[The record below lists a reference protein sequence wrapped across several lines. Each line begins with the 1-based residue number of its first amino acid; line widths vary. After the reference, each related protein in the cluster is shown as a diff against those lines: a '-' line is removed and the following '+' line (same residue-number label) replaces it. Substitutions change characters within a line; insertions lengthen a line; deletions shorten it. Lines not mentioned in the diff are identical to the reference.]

1 VASTHLSRLRR
12 LRLPVLFATAALAA
26 AVVPGV
32 SGSAAASPA
41 LTLHQAQAR
50 VAALNTQ
57 AEKITESFDAA
68 RVTLTTVRKQEAA
81 SASSLQHD
89 QRLLTALQRRV
100 GAAAAAAYRSGG
112 LSATTSLVSTGNAQT
127 FLDQTSG
134 LDEVAQY
141 QASQV
146 AQASA
151 EQRQVAAA
159 TALHNAQV
167 KHAES
172 LVSAIGSK
180 SKQVQSLLAQAKSV
194 VSRLTAAQQA
204 RLAAEQAAQHQ
215 RAVSERGTFHPP
227 AAPKSSSGGGG
238 TYNGPATG
246 QAGAAV
252 KYAYAQLGKPYVF
265 GASGP
270 GSFDCSGLTMRAWEA
285 AGVSLP
291 HNAAM
296 QQSDIPSVS
305 VSDLQ
310 PGDLV
315 FFGDPAFHV
324 AIYIGGGNIIQAPHT
339 GADVEITP
347 LAYMPPT
354 SAGRP

>member
-12 LRLPVLFATAALAA
+12 FRVPVLFASVALAA

-41 LTLHQAQAR
+41 LTLHQAQAK

-68 RVTLTTVRKQEAA
+68 RVTLATVRKQESA
-81 SASSLQHD
+81 SAASLQHD
-89 QRLLTALQRRV
+89 QRLLAALQRRV
-100 GAAAAAAYRSGG
+100 GASAAAAYRSGG

-141 QASQV
+141 QANQV

-167 KHAES
+167 KRAEA

-180 SKQVQSLLAQAKSV
+180 NKQVQALLAQAKSV
-194 VSRLTAAQQA
+194 VARLTAAQQA
-204 RLAAEQAAQHQ
+204 RLAAEQAAQHR
-215 RAVSERGTFHPP
+215 RAVSERSTYHPP
-227 AAPKSSSGGGG
+227 SAPTSGGSGG
-238 TYNGPATG
+238 TYNGPASG
-246 QAGAAV
+246 QAGEAV
-252 KYAYAQLGKPYVF
+252 KFAYAQLGKPYVY

-270 GSFDCSGLTMRAWEA
+270 SSYDCSGLTMRAWGA
-285 AGVSLP
+285 AGVGLP

-296 QQSDIPSVS
+296 QQSEVRSVS
-305 VSDLQ
+305 ISDLE

-347 LAYMPPT
+347 LSYMPPT

>member
-1 VASTHLSRLRR
+1 
-12 LRLPVLFATAALAA
+12 
-26 AVVPGV
+26 V

-41 LTLHQAQAR
+41 LTLHQAQAK
-50 VAALNTQ
+50 VAALNAQ

-68 RVTLTTVRKQEAA
+68 RVSLGTVQKQEAA
-81 SASSLQHD
+81 SAAALRHD
-89 QRLLTALQRRV
+89 QRVLAALQRRV
-100 GAAAAAAYRSGG
+100 GASAAAAYRSGG

-127 FLDQTSG
+127 FLDQTAG

-141 QASQV
+141 QANQV
-146 AQASA
+146 AQATA

-159 TALHNAQV
+159 TTLHNAQV
-167 KHAES
+167 KRAQA
-172 LVSAIGSK
+172 LVSSISSK
-180 SKQVQSLLAQAKSV
+180 NKQVQSLLAQAKSV
-194 VSRLTAAQQA
+194 VARLTAAQQA
-204 RLAAEQAAQHQ
+204 RLAAEQAAQHR
-215 RAVSERGTFHPP
+215 RAVSERSTYHPP
-227 AAPKSSSGGGG
+227 SSSTSGGSGG
-238 TYNGPATG
+238 TYNGPASG
-246 QAGAAV
+246 QAGEAV
-252 KYAYAQLGKPYVF
+252 KFAYAQLGKPYVY

-270 GSFDCSGLTMRAWEA
+270 GSYDCSGLTMRAWGA
-285 AGVSLP
+285 AGVGLP

-296 QQSDIPSVS
+296 QQSEVRSVS
-305 VSDLQ
+305 ISDLE

-347 LAYMPPT
+347 LSYMPPT